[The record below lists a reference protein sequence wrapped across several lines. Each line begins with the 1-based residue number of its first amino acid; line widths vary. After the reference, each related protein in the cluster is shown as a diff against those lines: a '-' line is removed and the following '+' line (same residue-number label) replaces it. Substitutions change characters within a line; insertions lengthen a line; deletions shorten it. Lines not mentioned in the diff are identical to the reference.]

1 MAKKLELKFA
11 NEAGS
16 VVTISLDNPI
26 EPVDPLAVSAA
37 MDEIITQNA
46 FSSSG
51 GNLTGKSGAR
61 IVERTIN
68 DITIA

>member
-16 VVTISLDNPI
+16 VVTISLDDPI

-37 MDEIITQNA
+37 MDEIITHNA

-51 GNLTGKSGAR
+51 GNLTEKNGAR
-61 IVERTIN
+61 IVERTVN